1 MARAMPVLEG
11 LLTLLPVTASTLTIA
26 LVLLVLLGDGGARA
40 AWALVGGWFVGAWLV
55 LWLSMAGLALSV
67 DPQGRGLPPGVQVGL
82 GLASMAL
89 GVAVL
94 VRRYRRRRGGGAAEL
109 ARLARLA
116 DGITPVR
123 AAALGLAL
131 MAASPRQWLF
141 LVPAAEWFLA
151 ASVAAGRL
159 WLPLLGA
166 AVASLGVL
174 LPVLVAL
181 VADRSSPQLLPALRG
196 WWDREGDTVG
206 GAVAVIVGSLLL
218 ASGLARL

>member
-1 MARAMPVLEG
+1 MDGAMPVLEG
-11 LLTLLPVTASTLTIA
+11 LLTLLPVTISTLTIA
-26 LVLLVLLGDGGARA
+26 LVLLVLLGEGGARS
-40 AWALVGGWFVGAWLV
+40 AWALVAGWFVGAWLV
-55 LWLSMAGLALSV
+55 LWLAMAGLGLTV
-67 DPQGRGLPPGVQVGL
+67 DQGRGLPPGVQVGL
-82 GLASMAL
+82 GVASVAL

-94 VRRYRRRRGGGAAEL
+94 VRRYRRRHGAAAPEL

-151 ASVAAGRL
+151 APVAAGRL

-166 AVASLGVL
+166 TVASLGVL

-181 VADRSSPQLLPALRG
+181 AADRSWPQALPRIRD

-206 GAVAVIVGSLLL
+206 GAVAIVVGGLLV